1 MLDVDHFKQVND
13 NYGHQIG
20 DRALQTCVTTIQ
32 NILHPHDLLGRFGG
46 EEFILLLPHTD
57 IIQAEKIAERC
68 RQALQEL
75 TIFNNQNIQIHVS
88 ASFGISSS
96 AFANDPYL
104 VIRQADQALYAV
116 KASGRNQVRTFHQL
130 PQIKSI

>member
-1 MLDVDHFKQVND
+1 MKLLGVFLKTYVMKILLDVLV
-13 NYGHQIG
+13 
-20 DRALQTCVTTIQ
+20 
-32 NILHPHDLLGRFGG
+32 

-96 AFANDPYL
+96 ALQMTPIL
-104 VIRQADQALYAV
+104 
-116 KASGRNQVRTFHQL
+116 
-130 PQIKSI
+130 

>member
-1 MLDVDHFKQVND
+1 
-13 NYGHQIG
+13 
-20 DRALQTCVTTIQ
+20 
-32 NILHPHDLLGRFGG
+32 
-46 EEFILLLPHTD
+46 
-57 IIQAEKIAERC
+57 
-68 RQALQEL
+68 
-75 TIFNNQNIQIHVS
+75 NIQIHVS

>member
-1 MLDVDHFKQVND
+1 MK
-13 NYGHQIG
+13 
-20 DRALQTCVTTIQ
+20 
-32 NILHPHDLLGRFGG
+32 LLGVFLKTYVMK
-46 EEFILLLPHTD
+46 ILLTFWWRR
-57 IIQAEKIAERC
+57 IYFITSSYRYYSSRKIAERC

>member
-1 MLDVDHFKQVND
+1 MKTSLVDLVEKNLFYYFLILILFKQK
-13 NYGHQIG
+13 
-20 DRALQTCVTTIQ
+20 
-32 NILHPHDLLGRFGG
+32 
-46 EEFILLLPHTD
+46 
-57 IIQAEKIAERC
+57 KIAERC